1 MQFGLWLMLPRVSET
16 LLQRGPGQVTVSF
29 FPDATR
35 SQAKAKAKKEKEKEK
50 ENKSLYNMHVPGK
63 SKWTK
68 FHR

>member
-35 SQAKAKAKKEKEKEK
+35 SQAKAKEKKEK